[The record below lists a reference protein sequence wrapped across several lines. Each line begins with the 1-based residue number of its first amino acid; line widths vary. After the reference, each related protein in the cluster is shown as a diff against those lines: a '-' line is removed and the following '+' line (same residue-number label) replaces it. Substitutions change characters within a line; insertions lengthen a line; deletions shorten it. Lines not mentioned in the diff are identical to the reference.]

1 MKAPSRS
8 EDMNQFMLPPHRRS
22 LCYHR
27 IGVLVNPTCDGIRG
41 SVGAGD
47 RMGQRR
53 QLQAVDGRYLIEPFE
68 DAGADP
74 RVKQA
79 AGLHLS
85 KQGDIPDAYWAPHPA
100 MTQDAGLLK

>member
-1 MKAPSRS
+1 M
-8 EDMNQFMLPPHRRS
+8 EGLLS
-22 LCYHR
+22 LGGYDSIYATAASAFSPCYHR

-53 QLQAVDGRYLIEPFE
+53 RQLQAVDGLIEPFE
-68 DAGADP
+68 DAGADA

-79 AGLHLS
+79 AGL
-85 KQGDIPDAYWAPHPA
+85 
-100 MTQDAGLLK
+100 LK